1 MVQKIIRQPTG
12 LLQQREGKTTDLG
25 ATDMDSEGADQ
36 PQSSSYDEPLSK
48 KGELEESK
56 KQFQEP
62 DSQTSMAPTKNTTRG
77 LLIENSQDGGT

>member
-1 MVQKIIRQPTG
+1 MVQKIIRQPTD

-25 ATDMDSEGADQ
+25 AIDMDSEGADQ

-56 KQFQEP
+56 KKI
-62 DSQTSMAPTKNTTRG
+62 SGT
-77 LLIENSQDGGT
+77 LLTNKHGTHQKQY